1 MEYYER
7 VIIDTLTDIVADG
20 YETKEQVLQ
29 RWLDGDT
36 QDDFGNLTGSREC
49 STYKAE
55 QALKEAGF
63 PFNQDL
69 NDLLSEVGYDIK
81 ILDRGAEVVD
91 VIFCELIAPRVA
103 SDLLYEL
110 HH

>member
-1 MEYYER
+1 MGYYEK
-7 VIIDTLTDIVADG
+7 VIKDTVEDIVADG

-29 RWLDGDT
+29 RWIDGDT
-36 QDDFGNLTGSREC
+36 KDDFGNKSGSREC

-69 NDLLSEVGYDIK
+69 NDLLAEVGYDIK

-103 SDLLYEL
+103 YEL
-110 HH
+110 LEQ